1 MASENTGFD
10 QFPKLKSEYQLE
22 YAKAE
27 RLMRCIE
34 EQISTVLSNNSITL
48 GVPIESRVKSWVSI
62 EEKISRKSYALESV
76 TDLNDLVGIRLILL
90 FRGDRDRLSDII
102 KDHFDIVS
110 HEDAGAKLGEAQF
123 GYQSHHYVV
132 RLKSEWLKV
141 PSYADLG
148 GISVEIQART
158 VAQHIWAAASHKLQ
172 YKREDSVPIP
182 LRRTINR
189 VSALLEIVDLE
200 FERVLSERDAYLS
213 QQSEG
218 NDSDRQ
224 LNVDL
229 VDIIATKILPQANRD
244 PNDDDLDEVLGDL
257 LKFEIKTTKQLENI
271 IIKHFDAIMKEDKRL
286 VRSNLYATEDSD
298 RIARGVYFTF
308 AGLIRQALMEEFGEE
323 EVRKVLWSDDW
334 AEDDFAL

>member
-1 MASENTGFD
+1 M
-10 QFPKLKSEYQLE
+10 
-22 YAKAE
+22 
-27 RLMRCIE
+27 
-34 EQISTVLSNNSITL
+34 
-48 GVPIESRVKSWVSI
+48 
-62 EEKISRKSYALESV
+62 
-76 TDLNDLVGIRLILL
+76 
-90 FRGDRDRLSDII
+90 
-102 KDHFDIVS
+102 
-110 HEDAGAKLGEAQF
+110 GEAQF

-257 LKFEIKTTKQLENI
+257 LKFEIRTTKQLENI
-271 IIKHFDAIMKEDKRL
+271 IIKYFDAIMKEDKRL

-334 AEDDFAL
+334 VEDDFAL